1 VVPTN
6 AVLGSSGP
14 SPIDFGDFLG
24 IKVTGQVFNDAN
36 VNGVNDAEAGVPGAI
51 VTADGDSFATGSSG
65 VYTLY
70 VTVSDSSPITVSETD
85 PAGYLSTDAVPGS
98 GVSKVDANTLQIGG
112 PISGV
117 VYYGDFGD
125 VWAGAVITISG
136 QVWNDN
142 GAGGGELAN
151 GLRDGTEPGLAGAIV
166 SLSSG
171 LTQTTTSD
179 GLFSRYAPPGQVITV
194 TESNPTNYLS
204 TDAIPGNVFTTKWDK
219 DTLIVSALSGGS
231 ISANNLFGDVLA
243 SEVMADIIVVKEANV
258 STALMGETIT
268 YTYWVTNTGNVTLD
282 PVTLSDDLLDLI
294 SLGSSSLAAG
304 AGTSGTDTYVVQE
317 SDLPGPII
325 NTATVTGTPPVGS
338 DVTDTDSESVALTSN
353 PDIEV
358 VKEASVD
365 TAMLGETITYT
376 YWVTNTG
383 NVTLNPVTLYDDRVG
398 LITLGST
405 SLVQGAGTS
414 GTYFYVVQESDLP
427 GPIINTATVT
437 GTPPVGSDVTDTD
450 SESVAFRIIYLPVI
464 LKNH

>member
-1 VVPTN
+1 
-6 AVLGSSGP
+6 
-14 SPIDFGDFLG
+14 
-24 IKVTGQVFNDAN
+24 
-36 VNGVNDAEAGVPGAI
+36 
-51 VTADGDSFATGSSG
+51 
-65 VYTLY
+65 
-70 VTVSDSSPITVSETD
+70 
-85 PAGYLSTDAVPGS
+85 
-98 GVSKVDANTLQIGG
+98 VSKVDANTLHIGG

-142 GAGGGELAN
+142 GAGIGELAN

-179 GLFSRYAPPGQVITV
+179 GLFLRYAPPGQVITV
-194 TESNPTNYLS
+194 TETNPTNYLS
-204 TDAIPGNVFTTKWDK
+204 TDAIPGNDASKWDK

-231 ISANNLFGDVLA
+231 ISADNLFGDVLA
-243 SEVMADIIVVKEANV
+243 SEVMADIIVVKEASV
-258 STALMGETIT
+258 DTALVGETIT
-268 YTYWVTNTGNVTLD
+268 YTYRVTNTGNVTLD
-282 PVTLSDDLLDLI
+282 SVTLSDDLLGPI

-304 AGTSGTDTYVVQE
+304 AGTSGTDTYVVQQ
-317 SDLPGPII
+317 SDLPGPVV

-365 TAMLGETITYT
+365 TAMVGETITYT

-383 NVTLNPVTLYDDRVG
+383 NVTLNPVTLYDDLLG
-398 LITLGST
+398 PITLGST

-414 GTYFYVVQESDLP
+414 GTYFYVVQQSDLP